1 MNLSKERMEQLKKAL
16 NQQEKALNNHLIEKC
31 ITVSG
36 LDSFNQVEIENIYN
50 NLDSVIVSFNFS
62 DGTSKIATLD
72 INSVFLEN

>member
-36 LDSFNQVEIENIYN
+36 LDIFNQVEIENIYN

-72 INSVFLEN
+72 VNSVFLEN